1 LQLLLC
7 FCDAALR
14 EINCGLRVE
23 TLAIEVSIQ
32 IDYWVFRLLLLA
44 LLLIAVYRVLDSEAH
59 IGRLLWHK

>member
-1 LQLLLC
+1 MKRAGR
-7 FCDAALR
+7 FFD
-14 EINCGLRVE
+14 
-23 TLAIEVSIQ
+23 Q